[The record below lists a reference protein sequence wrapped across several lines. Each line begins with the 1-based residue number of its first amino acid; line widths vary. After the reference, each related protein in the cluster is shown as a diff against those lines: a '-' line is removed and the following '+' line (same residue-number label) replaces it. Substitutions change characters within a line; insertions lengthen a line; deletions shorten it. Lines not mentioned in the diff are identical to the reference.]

1 MRIVADHLRTA
12 TMIMGDDKGVTPS
25 NVDQG
30 YVVRRLIRRAVR
42 HGRLL
47 GIKENFCSQIAGEVI
62 KIFEEIYPEVKRNQE
77 FILNEIAK
85 EESKFRNTVEQGLKE
100 FEKLLAGFQKL
111 LTKPASLIKKF
122 PASRPLNFMILTA
135 FHWK

>member
-1 MRIVADHLRTA
+1 M
-12 TMIMGDDKGVTPS
+12 
-25 NVDQG
+25 
-30 YVVRRLIRRAVR
+30 
-42 HGRLL
+42 

-100 FEKLLAGFQKL
+100 FEKLLAGFQKAFDKTGKL
-111 LTKPASLIKKF
+111 NKEISGKQAFKLYDTYGF
-122 PASRPLNFMILTA
+122 PL
-135 FHWK
+135 K